1 MRHAWTKEQ
10 IAILSKNPN
19 VIRFS
24 EKNGGLYLT
33 REFIKRLYETW
44 SVKKSLQTIESF
56 FKTCGFP
63 CDIIP
68 KEYFY
73 RINDRLKKIDAK
85 KSPQSISDNP
95 SADSSNDIRST
106 RLSQYADHPLVV
118 KGSNNRYCLGDE
130 FYNEALRLFQLGFSI
145 PQILEVY
152 EIDASVIPAG
162 TLKKISQKL
171 ACWKNTAAAG
181 TLTAEQRCRYARNR
195 TKLLEDEIAS
205 FFAGVKAKIPSMTRA
220 ELRDLCRFADA
231 LPADAAQGYGKN
243 ELIAM
248 CGLSKTR
255 YYRILSD
262 ESYVMTEELRNSRDD
277 EDVKKIRQ
285 VLERYPFPMGIRQ
298 IFMQLPRV
306 TGLSFSL
313 NKLRRLL
320 KKYGISCQVRRP
332 RNANRAKREWLKE
345 RVKPNLLRRRFRLH
359 RPGEVVLSDV
369 TYLTYAHGSRRAY
382 GSSAIDPV
390 TGKLLTCCVRTNN
403 DLALGLNPLTKLSE
417 VPGLEHAL
425 FHSDQGILY
434 LTDEFQNRVREMGMT
449 QSMSKRGNCWD
460 NSPQESFFGHFKD
473 EVAFEDCAEFEDL
486 KKLIESYSEYYNSAR
501 CQWTRNRMTPE
512 EYEKYLLGMTD
523 EEFSGYLEKEEKKYR
538 QMQEAAAA
546 KAKQRAKALGP
557 E

>member
-10 IAILSKNPN
+10 IAILSKNPH
-19 VIRFS
+19 VSCFS
-24 EKNGGLYLT
+24 KNGQMYLN
-33 REFIKRLYETW
+33 REFIKQLYAAW
-44 SVKKSLQTIESF
+44 SVHKTLQTIKSF
-56 FKTCGFP
+56 FENNGFP
-63 CDIIP
+63 CELMP
-68 KEYFY
+68 NEYFH
-73 RINDRLKKIDAK
+73 IVHKHLKRTEARKACQNV
-85 KSPQSISDNP
+85 SNNS
-95 SADSSNDIRST
+95 SADSSNDIRSA
-106 RLSQYADHPLVV
+106 RLSQYAEHPLVV
-118 KGSNNRYCLGDE
+118 KGSGSHYCLSDE
-130 FYNEALRLFQLGFSI
+130 FYNKALRLFRLGFSI

-152 EIDASVIPAG
+152 EIDASVIPAD

-171 ACWKNTAAAG
+171 AGWKNTAAASA
-181 TLTAEQRCRYARNR
+181 LTAEQRCRYAKNR
-195 TKLLEDEIAS
+195 IKLLENEIVS
-205 FFAGVKAKIPSMTRA
+205 FFAGIKVKITSMTHA

-231 LPADAAQGYGKN
+231 LPADAAQGYGKK

-285 VLERYPFPMGIRQ
+285 VLDRYPFPMGIRQ

-306 TGLSFSL
+306 TGVSFGL
-313 NKLRRLL
+313 NKLRRLM

-332 RNANRAKREWLKE
+332 RNANRARREWLKE

-369 TYLTYAHGSRRAY
+369 TYLTYAHGTRRAY

-390 TGKLLTCCVRTNN
+390 TGKLLTFCVSKNN
-403 DLALGLNPLTKLSE
+403 DLALGLNTLTKLSE
-417 VPGLEHAL
+417 IPGLENAL

-523 EEFSGYLEKEEKKYR
+523 EEFSGYLEKEEEKYR
-538 QMQEAAAA
+538 QMQEASAA
-546 KAKQRAKALGP
+546 KAKLRAKALEP